1 MSQRIIAGVVAG
13 VALVLGMVGALY
25 IAPPDT
31 DSDTQINHMQEFA
44 QPRALSEFSLTDHR
58 GDTVT
63 RQALE
68 NQWTLVFLGY
78 TFCPDIC
85 PTTMAALNGI
95 YPRLQQ
101 LQSRHPVRVWFI
113 SVDPKRDD
121 PARLAEYVSFFNP
134 EFRALT
140 GEHAQLFPLVRSMG
154 MMYSMAESTDT
165 PNYLVNHSG
174 SVVVVN
180 PEANVIGRFKPVA
193 EPGQLAI
200 ADVDHI
206 LADMPAIT
214 AR

>member
-1 MSQRIIAGVVAG
+1 MNQRIVAGVVAG
-13 VALVLGMVGALY
+13 VALILGVVGALY
-25 IAPPDT
+25 IAPPAT
-31 DSDTQINHMQEFA
+31 DSDTQINHMQVFA
-44 QPRALSEFSLTDHR
+44 QPRALSDFTLTDHT
-58 GDTVT
+58 GEPVT
-63 RQALE
+63 RDALKD
-68 NQWTLVFLGY
+68 QWTLVFLGY

-85 PTTMAALNGI
+85 PTTMAALNGV
-95 YPRLQQ
+95 YPKLQALETSQ
-101 LQSRHPVRVWFI
+101 PVRVWFI

-140 GEHAQLFPLVRSMG
+140 GEHTQLFPLVRSMG
-154 MMYSMAESTDT
+154 MMYSMAESTDS

-180 PEANVIGRFKPVA
+180 PQADVIGRFKPVA
-193 EPGQLAI
+193 EPGQMAI

-214 AR
+214 SH